1 MQQQQQQQQGRT
13 TSTEKTAENSQ
24 NSSIIAVAT
33 GRQRQLGGPVR
44 ISACSHSAIAPPTR
58 VAVRVRTAAAGSASS
73 ARGAS
78 SPTAATPSSARG
90 AAVRIGTASSTGGAV
105 RIGTAAAS
113 SARGGVRIGTLSA
126 AAAAASSTRS
136 TAQSGTSTATST
148 TEEPVSAAA
157 AAAAAVAA
165 AAAAAA
171 AAKEKIEEWRKSK
184 AKAVLD
190 KLLRDK
196 NSWVHQMIDSNPTWA
211 SNGRSQGQTIKE
223 IHDHH
228 NLLEKYPLPNFKTNF
243 KNLKNSIDREFD
255 NVKFDQDA
263 FNREKLKY
271 PKEQKLKIGYPRWN
285 HPDNKAK
292 QFLEDDTKEGGIYDD
307 PAIKPRHLRAM
318 RPEYQQFP
326 KEIFRN
332 RLYRVGRSHKEE
344 PYWIHKRNKNMNKQ
358 KLTEEDLEAKGTDEE
373 LEAR

>member
-1 MQQQQQQQQGRT
+1 
-13 TSTEKTAENSQ
+13 
-24 NSSIIAVAT
+24 
-33 GRQRQLGGPVR
+33 
-44 ISACSHSAIAPPTR
+44 
-58 VAVRVRTAAAGSASS
+58 
-73 ARGAS
+73 
-78 SPTAATPSSARG
+78 
-90 AAVRIGTASSTGGAV
+90 
-105 RIGTAAAS
+105 
-113 SARGGVRIGTLSA
+113 
-126 AAAAASSTRS
+126 
-136 TAQSGTSTATST
+136 
-148 TEEPVSAAA
+148 
-157 AAAAAVAA
+157 
-165 AAAAAA
+165 
-171 AAKEKIEEWRKSK
+171 
-184 AKAVLD
+184 
-190 KLLRDK
+190 
-196 NSWVHQMIDSNPTWA
+196 MIDSNPTWA

-228 NLLEKYPLPNFKTNF
+228 NLLEKYPLQNFKTNF

-271 PKEQKLKIGYPRWN
+271 PKEQMLKIGYPRWN
-285 HPDNKAK
+285 HPNNMAK
-292 QFLEDDTKEGGIYDD
+292 KLLEDDTKEGGIYDD